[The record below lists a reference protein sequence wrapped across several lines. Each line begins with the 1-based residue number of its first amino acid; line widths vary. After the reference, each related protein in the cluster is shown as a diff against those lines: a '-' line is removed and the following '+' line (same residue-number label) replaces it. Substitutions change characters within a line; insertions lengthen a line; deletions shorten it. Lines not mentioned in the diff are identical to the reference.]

1 MKISSYFFSPFV
13 VFCNMATLTKHC
25 ILQYESYFFIFR
37 VFAFLSEKSFKN
49 RLGNEVCENIENML
63 DSRPKIAQKL
73 KKEGRKDRQNR

>member
-37 VFAFLSEKSFKN
+37 IFAFLSENSLKN
-49 RLGNEVCENIENML
+49 RLRNDVCENIENIL
-63 DSRPKIAQKL
+63 DSRPKMARKL
-73 KKEGRKDRQNR
+73 RKKDREESQNR